1 MPYIDPNAPISE
13 KEFAKLAANAGFQ
26 RTLGGYSTQE
36 QVDDYYANQ
45 RLANIA
51 TNVIRMNNPEGISR
65 DALVAQMNTNWA
77 KQVPTA
83 ELNYATQQQR
93 RLAESAAAAPGTQQG
108 ISMEQRNLATTDAL
122 NNALNTPGPGRSVYD
137 QRLQQMMLGSFD
149 SSDPS
154 YRWRVEQALTNAG
167 RAGAAR
173 GMLGSGNMAA
183 ELLTLSSNL
192 ASQEYG
198 AQFNRLLQASAN
210 ATQHYTAAYGV
221 LDRMLS
227 QQQSQQNLGLQQEQL
242 AQEWARIGQGWN
254 NQNLGMF
261 ANDTSRWDAG
271 NRAAADAGKL
281 SLARDQFN
289 ASEKRLD
296 QWASGENQAL
306 QQRLG
311 GGLLPGQLKQQQL
324 ERENEFYRSGRLNEA
339 SMNAMENY
347 YRDWKARGS
356 PDEYAGTSSSA
367 RGPVLNNV
375 ASQLPSGPGYISNSS
390 GKTTTFGNQSPSYQP
405 WGNDYGY
412 EAVYGD

>member
-1 MPYIDPNAPISE
+1 MAYIDPNAPMSNR
-13 KEFAKLAANAGFQ
+13 EFNKLAADAGFYQ
-26 RTLGGYSTQE
+26 TMGGYSTRYQLNAY
-36 QVDDYYANQ
+36 DANRQ
-45 RLANIA
+45 LANIA
-51 TNVIRMNNPEGISR
+51 SNVTRMERPESVER
-65 DALVAQMNTNWA
+65 DAVVAQMNTNWA
-77 KQVPTA
+77 KQVPTS
-83 ELNYATQQQR
+83 ELAYATQQQR

-108 ISMEQRNLATTDAL
+108 ISMEQRNLATTGAL
-122 NNALNTPGPGRSVYD
+122 NNAINTPGPGRSVYD

-154 YRWRVEQALTNAG
+154 YQWRMEQALTNAG
-167 RAGAAR
+167 RAGAAK

-183 ELLTLSSNL
+183 ELLNLSSNL

-221 LDRMLS
+221 LDRMLA
-227 QQQSQQNLGLQQEQL
+227 QQQSQQGFGLQQEQL
-242 AQEWARIGQGWN
+242 AQDWARIGQGWN

-296 QWASGENQAL
+296 QWASGESQAL
-306 QQRLG
+306 QQRLANLQSSPQYVAPPAPTYG
-311 GGLLPGQLKQQQL
+311 YSTP
-324 ERENEFYRSGRLNEA
+324 S
-339 SMNAMENY
+339 SY
-347 YRDWKARGS
+347 YA
-356 PDEYAGTSSSA
+356 
-367 RGPVLNNV
+367 PVQNNV
-375 ASQLPSGPGYISNSS
+375 APQLPSGTGYISNSS
-390 GKTTTFGNQSPSYQP
+390 GKTTTFGNQSPAYQP